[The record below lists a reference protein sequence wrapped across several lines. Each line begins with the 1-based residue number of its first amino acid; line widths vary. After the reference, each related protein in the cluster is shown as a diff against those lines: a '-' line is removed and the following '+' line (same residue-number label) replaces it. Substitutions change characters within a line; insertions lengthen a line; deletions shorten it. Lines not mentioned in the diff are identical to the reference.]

1 MTGKTPEQEP
11 SIEEI
16 LASIRQIIS
25 DDDDTREPGVI
36 EQPPEEKAEIPVYQ
50 PEPEKEQP
58 RQSFADV
65 LDLTNEIT
73 EEEKVIPAPV
83 EEKFEIPAY
92 RPEPER
98 KPEPRPSFEVGFG
111 DDEDVFTR
119 PAAQATTDAFSRLVG
134 NIPLERPE
142 SRIIHGDGGL
152 TLEDITRDLL
162 RPMLRQWIDENV
174 PRLVERLVE
183 KELEKLARRARD
195 D

>member
-25 DDDDTREPGVI
+25 DDDDTREPGDIV
-36 EQPPEEKAEIPVYQ
+36 QAPEEKADIPVYQ

-73 EEEKVIPAPV
+73 EEEKVVPPPV
-83 EEKFEIPAY
+83 EEKFEIPVA
-92 RPEPER
+92 RPEP
-98 KPEPRPSFEVGFG
+98 KPEPRPSLNVGFSE
-111 DDEDVFTR
+111 DDEDVFTQ
-119 PAAQATTDAFSRLVG
+119 PAAAATTEAFSRLVG

-142 SRIIHGDGGL
+142 SRVIHGDGGL